1 MAKVQ
6 VIQKSR
12 KENRCSKCGATI
24 PVGSKYF
31 KGEINFGP
39 TIVRCERCKL
49 QPWEVTTSDYILSV
63 GEIVYN
69 WRDNYPVCED
79 DVAEQIADA
88 FEDVMN
94 DQEERYENMPENLQ
108 NSPNGELLQ
117 ERINALD
124 SVINDLQSIDTDEI
138 KGDAL
143 REFQSEHEDD
153 EVCTAHILE
162 DEDGEDYIAEDD
174 EDLSYDEKLDQL
186 RTIGEDN
193 LAEELESKYEEL
205 LAEAIDEAL
214 SSLEV

>member
-24 PVGSKYF
+24 PVGSRYF

-69 WRDNYPVCED
+69 WRDNYPCED

-88 FEDVMN
+88 LEDVRN
-94 DQEERYENMPENLQ
+94 DQEERYDNMPENLQ
-108 NSPNGELLQ
+108 SSPNGERLQ
-117 ERINALD
+117 ERIDALD
-124 SVINDLQSIDTDEI
+124 SAMDDLQSIDIDEI

-153 EVCTAHILE
+153 NNSVMHVLE
-162 DEDGEDYIAEDD
+162 DEEGEDYIAEDD
-174 EDLSYDEKLDQL
+174 EDLSYNEKLDQL

-193 LAEELESKYEEL
+193 LAEELESKYEEM
-205 LAEAIDEAL
+205 LAEEIDNVLAQ
-214 SSLEV
+214 LEV